1 MDPKNVELMQVAGE
15 LALPARPR
23 PRFYLTS
30 AEAIPH
36 RPVEVV
42 TDEERRYEEQLEPK
56 AELPEDYFYKT
67 SRVDPPI
74 APGFEVNLETL
85 LGFLEAMGQILPPKS
100 SYPIL
105 SSVKIWRPPVEET
118 GDGTLYLEGGSHS
131 VWTLVAIKGHAQVE
145 KGFTAMLPVR
155 RAANVLKVLRDDCPK
170 AVLGVDDHG
179 VCIGPYTVPFGG
191 DIDDFPA
198 RPTPRDWIARAAM
211 PAAYFKEVC
220 DRVLLVR
227 SESFSD
233 AALHGVLFDFEF
245 AELDGRQVPT
255 CTVVASDGRRIHI
268 LRLPRM
274 MLDVKQVRL
283 RALPPTCT
291 VSAGFFTYLQAVIQ
305 HEWAALEFGADQIVA
320 RGEDFMVIAHAPAET
335 KTSSVLAGWRRFD
348 REWDGYWLVSKEKL
362 DQVLLYAMLGG
373 SAETC
378 RLQVNGAQQTL
389 TVSSENDAGDRYK
402 EAVSARTFSGA
413 PVVDAMFNIRYLR
426 DAAVATRGGLVRLAF
441 DRDTKT
447 QEKSPLVVRG
457 EDDQFKAIIMP
468 VTEGEP

>member
-1 MDPKNVELMQVAGE
+1 MDHKNVELVQVAGE
-15 LALPARPR
+15 IALPSRPR

-56 AELPEDYFYKT
+56 AELPEDFFKAP
-67 SRVDPPI
+67 RVDPPV

-105 SSVKIWRPPVEET
+105 SSVKVWRPPTEEA
-118 GDGTLYLEGGSHS
+118 GPGTLYLEGGSHS
-131 VWTLVAIKGHAQVE
+131 VWTLVAIRGHAMVE

-155 RAANVLKVLRDDCPK
+155 RATNVLKVLRDDCPK
-170 AVLGVDDHG
+170 VVLGVDDHG
-179 VCIGPYTVPFGG
+179 VGIGPYTVPFGG

-198 RPTPRDWIARAAM
+198 RPTPMEWIARAAM

-220 DRVLLVR
+220 DRLLLVR
-227 SESFSD
+227 NEAFSD

-245 AELDGRQVPT
+245 AELDGRQAPT

-268 LRLPRM
+268 LRLPQM

-291 VSAGFFTYLQAVIQ
+291 VSAGFFTYMKEIIQ
-305 HEWAALEFGADQIVA
+305 HEWAALEFSGDQLVA
-320 RGEDFMVIAHAPAET
+320 RGEDFMVIAHAPAES
-335 KTSSVLAGWRRFD
+335 KSSSVLAGWRRFD
-348 REWDGYWLVSKEKL
+348 RDWDGYWLASKEKL

-373 SAETC
+373 TAETC
-378 RLQVNGAQQTL
+378 RLQVNIAQQTI

-402 EAVSARTFSGA
+402 EAISARTFSGA
-413 PVVDAMFNIRYLR
+413 PVVDTMFNIRYLR
-426 DAAVATRGGLVRLAF
+426 DAVAATRGGLVRLAF

-447 QEKSPLVVRG
+447 QEASPLVVRG